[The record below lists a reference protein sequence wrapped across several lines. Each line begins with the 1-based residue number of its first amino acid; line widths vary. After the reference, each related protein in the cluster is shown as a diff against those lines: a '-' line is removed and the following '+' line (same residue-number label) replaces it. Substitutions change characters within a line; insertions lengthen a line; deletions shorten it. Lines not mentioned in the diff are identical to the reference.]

1 MPTLLLGNKLRQF
14 KQLTVLQRRRLAR
27 KDDPLSVYQHEH
39 HGIAL
44 RYVSD
49 ILRQEWMV
57 LLIERRFLLSRR
69 SFTEHLSKY
78 EVTDKLL
85 AALESYEDCLS
96 HQAAKP
102 ESVAYDL
109 TEFERRLSVAIQTV
123 HSMGGGPMLLEAVER
138 PKAGWKC
145 VREYETWKGNWRV
158 LSDPEK
164 GKLRVQEWDVPELGQ
179 LLDGQM
185 TVTFFGEDGDATRE
199 VPLAQ
204 TLPDDLKDSDE
215 DRKKS
220 EEEVLHADAS
230 AQHAIKQVASP
241 KVPQDRTELAFRARG
256 RNQEAIIKFDQGNG
270 ADFTAVE
277 KRPSIRLVLLR
288 QQPVKREED

>member
-27 KDDPLSVYQHEH
+27 KDDPLSAHQHDH

-49 ILRQEWMV
+49 ILRQEWTI
-57 LLIERRFLLSRR
+57 LLIERRFLRSRR

-102 ESVAYDL
+102 ESVVYDL
-109 TEFERRLSVAIQTV
+109 TEFERRLAVAIQTV
-123 HSMGGGPMLLEAVER
+123 HSMGSGPMLLEAVER

-164 GKLRVQEWDVPELGQ
+164 GKLRIHEWDVPELGQ

-199 VPLAQ
+199 VPLAE
-204 TLPDDLKDSDE
+204 TLHDDLKDSDE
-215 DRKKS
+215 DGRKA
-220 EEEVLHADAS
+220 EEEVLQAEAK
-230 AQHAIKQVASP
+230 AQQAMKQVVSP
-241 KVPQDRTELAFRARG
+241 KVPQGRTDLAFRTNR
-256 RNQEAIIKFDQGNG
+256 RNQQAIVELDQGHG
-270 ADFTAVE
+270 ADTLPVAAE
-277 KRPSIRLVLLR
+277 EQPPIRLVLRR
-288 QQPVKREED
+288 QRL